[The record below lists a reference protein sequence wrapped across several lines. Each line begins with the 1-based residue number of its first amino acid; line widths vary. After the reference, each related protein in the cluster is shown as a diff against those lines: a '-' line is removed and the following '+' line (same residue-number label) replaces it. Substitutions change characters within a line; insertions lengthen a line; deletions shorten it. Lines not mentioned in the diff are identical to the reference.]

1 MINVNLMSLS
11 KPRKGQTVP
20 EIYTLEGTE
29 VGSLHCS
36 CPAMKYRAG
45 QCKHCTLLMEIA
57 ALGMSI
63 GLSTMDAAK
72 AAPERQT
79 HQDLLSDDGYLLAE
93 CNEIPFDLIPF

>member
-1 MINVNLMSLS
+1 
-11 KPRKGQTVP
+11 
-20 EIYTLEGTE
+20 
-29 VGSLHCS
+29 
-36 CPAMKYRAG
+36 
-45 QCKHCTLLMEIA
+45 MEIA